1 MNKFKYEKEKILN
14 RIKNLNNITDSP
26 LYNYKKSY
34 IRESLQEAADKIH
47 FKNLRIDLIKE
58 VKESIIEYYGISFDI
73 KELEGFLKLYP
84 QTTLKLIKFGIDTES
99 FDCLAE
105 DIFDFILFEM
115 PAPVHGQKLSDEE
128 SNDYLKLLQKVAK
141 FYGFKVI

>member
-1 MNKFKYEKEKILN
+1 MNKFEYEKEKILN

-26 LYNYKKSY
+26 LYDYKKSY
-34 IRESLQEAADKIH
+34 IKESLQEAADKIH

-58 VKESIIEYYGISFDI
+58 VKESIIEYCGISFDI